1 MFEHEIGREF
11 CNCGSL
17 MICETD
23 FKHRVD
29 YGESGEYCL
38 EIFNLYKCPAC
49 HEITLICY
57 YSPGNE
63 NLDEDYQDTPE
74 WKLYR
79 GYKRSVLHAPFKRL
93 HPAIPQAIA
102 DVVNQAQ
109 AVLFKSPRASFIL
122 CRAALEEICN
132 DFGIPEKSVNSKGR
146 EHFINLQ
153 DRLSQLFKKEKMSD
167 DLFAVIQGIREL
179 GNEGAHSAH
188 CTFSRTVK
196 SQDAENLLDLI
207 HYVAERLY
215 VDKCRQEEAV
225 ERLNKL
231 KEKILPLDA

>member
-1 MFEHEIGREF
+1 MYEYEIGREF

-17 MICETD
+17 MKCETD
-23 FKHRVD
+23 FRNRVD
-29 YGESGEYCL
+29 YGESDAYCI
-38 EIFNLYKCPAC
+38 EIYSLYKCPAC
-49 HEITLICY
+49 SEVTLIY
-57 YSPGNE
+57 YSSPGDE
-63 NLDEDYQDTPE
+63 NLDEAHQDNPE
-74 WKLYR
+74 WELHR
-79 GYKRSVLHAPFKRL
+79 EYKRSVVHAPFKQL
-93 HPAIPQAIA
+93 HSAIPHAIA

-132 DFGIPEKSVNSKGR
+132 DFEIPERAVSGKGK

-167 DLFAVIQGIREL
+167 DLVAVVQGIREI
-179 GNEGAHSAH
+179 GNEGAHAAH
-188 CTFSRTVK
+188 FTFSRKIK

-215 VDKCRQEEAV
+215 VDKCRQEEAI

-231 KEKILPLDA
+231 KGKILLLDT

>member
-1 MFEHEIGREF
+1 MFEHEIGREL

-17 MICETD
+17 MKCETN
-23 FKHRVD
+23 FSHRVD
-29 YGESGEYCL
+29 YDDSDTYCI

-49 HEITLICY
+49 DEVTLIY
-57 YSPGNE
+57 YSSPGDE
-63 NLDEDYQDTPE
+63 NLDEAHQNTPE
-74 WKLYR
+74 WQLYR
-79 GYKRSVLHAPFKRL
+79 HYQRSVLHAPFKQL
-93 HPAIPQAIA
+93 HRAIPQAIA

-109 AVLFKSPRASFIL
+109 AVLSKSPRASFIL

-132 DFGIPEKSVNSKGR
+132 DFKIPEKAVSSKGR

-167 DLFAVIQGIREL
+167 DLVAVVQGIREL

-188 CTFSRTVK
+188 FTFSRKIK

-207 HYVAERLY
+207 NYVVERLY
-215 VDKCRQEEAV
+215 VDKYRQEEAI
-225 ERLNKL
+225 ERLGKL
-231 KEKILPLDA
+231 KGKILPLGD